1 LGELNIRK
9 KELYYKTRKTIE
21 DYGFKSRMLY
31 ENVCLWK
38 CSSFLPNSVGPDTKL
53 MLAPNVGSGM
63 ILEGEDIG
71 LLFGKEQPPLTSL
84 TR

>member
-1 LGELNIRK
+1 
-9 KELYYKTRKTIE
+9 LYYKTKKTIE
-21 DYGFKSRMLY
+21 DYGFKLRMLY
-31 ENVCLWK
+31 ENVFLWK
-38 CSSFLPNSVGPDTKL
+38 CSSFLPNSVDPDTKL

-84 TR
+84 TRWVMPFL

>member
-1 LGELNIRK
+1 MK
-9 KELYYKTRKTIE
+9 KRIVFQDKKNIE

-38 CSSFLPNSVGPDTKL
+38 CSSFLPSSVGPDTKL
-53 MLAPNVGSGM
+53 MLAPNVGSDM

-84 TR
+84 TRWVMPFP

>member
-1 LGELNIRK
+1 MKKGVVLQDKKNIG
-9 KELYYKTRKTIE
+9 
-21 DYGFKSRMLY
+21 DYGFKSRMLH

-38 CSSFLPNSVGPDTKL
+38 CSSFLPNSVGPHIKL

-71 LLFGKEQPPLTSL
+71 LLFGKEQPPLTYL

>member
-1 LGELNIRK
+1 MK
-9 KELYYKTRKTIE
+9 KRVVLQDKK
-21 DYGFKSRMLY
+21 DYRGKVRFKSRMLY

-38 CSSFLPNSVGPDTKL
+38 CSSFVPNSVGPDTKL
-53 MLAPNVGSGM
+53 MLAPNVGSDM

>member
-1 LGELNIRK
+1 LYCKTK
-9 KELYYKTRKTIE
+9 KNIE

-38 CSSFLPNSVGPDTKL
+38 CSSILANSVGPDTKL
-53 MLAPNVGSGM
+53 MLAPKVGPGM
-63 ILEGEDIG
+63 ILEGGDIG
-71 LLFGKEQPPLTSL
+71 FLFGKEQPILTSL